1 MKYLSN
7 FWQPLEMPL
16 INCEITLDWNWCE
29 NCVIGANNVAAQ
41 TKTFSIGD
49 TELYVSV
56 ITGIMQNGLNN

>member
-1 MKYLSN
+1 
-7 FWQPLEMPL
+7 MPL

-29 NCVIGANNVAAQ
+29 NCVIGANNVATQ
-41 TKTFSIGD
+41 TKAFSIGD